1 LQPLIDDLFE
11 TITLYDVRAVSAAA
25 KKQADGSDAIE
36 LVVSARKVRADGSG
50 KETEVPFDGE
60 VDVGALDAHGSVVAL
75 EKRRVTSGENRIAL
89 AVAKG
94 GAVRAGIDPLG
105 KLIDRDD
112 KDNTV
117 AVTR

>member
-1 LQPLIDDLFE
+1 MIVSNRSS
-11 TITLYDVRAVSAAA
+11 ISAVA
-25 KKQADGSDAIE
+25 KKQADGSETIA
-36 LVVSARKVRADGSG
+36 LVVSARKIRADGSG

-60 VDVGALDAHGSVVAL
+60 VDVGALDMHGNVVAL
-75 EKRRVTSGENRIAL
+75 EKRRVRSGENRLTL

>member
-1 LQPLIDDLFE
+1 MKSRENRL
-11 TITLYDVRAVSAAA
+11 T
-25 KKQADGSDAIE
+25 
-36 LVVSARKVRADGSG
+36 LVVA
-50 KETEVPFDGE
+50 
-60 VDVGALDAHGSVVAL
+60 
-75 EKRRVTSGENRIAL
+75 N
-89 AVAKG
+89 G